1 MEMELK
7 RGSELLFFLGK
18 WGDSETLLWQAK
30 SHNPVDT
37 RVLPHAHHL
46 GLVSQTQGSETGGV
60 GTSGKHSLGQ
70 PHHGGGAVPTR
81 HPAPGSCSRLSRG
94 HLGCMRPS
102 RKLLQ
107 QGWSSSMA
115 NQDTEEHGEGGRSGK
130 NRGNIR
136 PFFTKAS
143 AYLLLT
149 TGCMSLF
156 IHICKWLVEDKII
169 VFFLTFEHLVFSKYQ
184 SVVYFSQKLFLMSQ
198 GTRQIGCKT
207 ARTGMSQAECKL
219 RICCTGLVVL

>member
-1 MEMELK
+1 MLIILALFPKRREVKLEGWAHQGSTLWASPTTVGEQCPPDTLLQAPAPDSPEGILAACDLHINFSGRGEVAAWLK
-7 RGSELLFFLGK
+7 R
-18 WGDSETLLWQAK
+18 
-30 SHNPVDT
+30 
-37 RVLPHAHHL
+37 
-46 GLVSQTQGSETGGV
+46 TQ
-60 GTSGKHSLGQ
+60 
-70 PHHGGGAVPTR
+70 R
-81 HPAPGSCSRLSRG
+81 
-94 HLGCMRPS
+94 
-102 RKLLQ
+102 
-107 QGWSSSMA
+107 SM
-115 NQDTEEHGEGGRSGK
+115 EREGGRSGK

-156 IHICKWLVEDKII
+156 IHICKWLVEDKIL
-169 VFFLTFEHLVFSKYQ
+169 VFFLTFEHLVFFKYQ

-207 ARTGMSQAECKL
+207 ATTGMSQAECKL